1 MSSMRIWR
9 CAAHNPTPA
18 PLLRRHA
25 ASSARTFSGTFVLL
39 SMAAEFAADG
49 LAFQHGAGPAS
60 MNAMNWGAVSNSSSF
75 SRNGWEICSL
85 SASSHR
91 ASRCLH
97 GQGCTPFSRLAARRI
112 LRGDCDVFR
121 ISHRSDRRS
130 DPVLGGN
137 HRGRETTSAREPYRG

>member
-60 MNAMNWGAVSNSSSF
+60 MNAIELGGGEQLVFFQPQWMGNLF
-75 SRNGWEICSL
+75 SL
-85 SASSHR
+85 SILAP
-91 ASRCLH
+91 CL
-97 GQGCTPFSRLAARRI
+97 SILAWP
-112 LRGDCDVFR
+112 GMY
-121 ISHRSDRRS
+121 S
-130 DPVLGGN
+130 VLAPGGPP
-137 HRGRETTSAREPYRG
+137 HFTR